1 MLGGPGAVSI
11 KSMPRHITSHWCFVS
26 CGICRSHSA
35 FRCVWGVKVQCT
47 IFHAWVARCDSHKK
61 RAETR
66 YTELVFLHPVGF
78 VGYVVHS
85 TASLV
90 RNIDTLFFIP
100 GWDRYRFQKK
110 RTRTRYG
117 ELMFLHQMGSAGH
130 IVRCDASKARNLN
143 ALFCML
149 GCARC
154 GFHKKCVGTRYDEL
168 VYWHQVGSVGSRSAF
183 QCI

>member
-1 MLGGPGAVSI
+1 
-11 KSMPRHITSHWCFVS
+11 
-26 CGICRSHSA
+26 
-35 FRCVWGVKVQCT
+35 
-47 IFHAWVARCDSHKK
+47 
-61 RAETR
+61 
-66 YTELVFLHPVGF
+66 

-100 GWDRYRFQKK
+100 RWDRYRFQKK

-117 ELMFLHQMGSAGH
+117 ELMFLHQMGFAGH

-154 GFHKKCVGTRYDEL
+154 GFHIKCVGTRYDEL
-168 VYWHQVGSVGSRSAF
+168 VYWHPVGSVGSRSAF